1 MPCSLSLLGVTKA
14 KVVVKRLTG
23 AVFLT
28 GFFSCK
34 LSRAMWSSEERGLIT
49 DHVRFDNKCRVLI
62 IINNYLFVQTLVGN
76 FAKTEAVLKSFN
88 NMAIKF

>member
-49 DHVRFDNKCRVLI
+49 DHVWFDNKCRVLI
-62 IINNYLFVQTLVGN
+62 IINLFVQTLVGN

>member
-1 MPCSLSLLGVTKA
+1 MVNPHVPYSLSLLGVTRA
-14 KVVVKRLTG
+14 SVVVKRLTG

-49 DHVRFDNKCRVLI
+49 DRIRFD
-62 IINNYLFVQTLVGN
+62 
-76 FAKTEAVLKSFN
+76 
-88 NMAIKF
+88 